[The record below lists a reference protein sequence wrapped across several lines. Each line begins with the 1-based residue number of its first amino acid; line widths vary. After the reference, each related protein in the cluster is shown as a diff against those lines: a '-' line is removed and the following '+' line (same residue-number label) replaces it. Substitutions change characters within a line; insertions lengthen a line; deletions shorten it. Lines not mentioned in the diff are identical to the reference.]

1 MTGGAAAGGSTA
13 GEEAS
18 ALRVGVVGVVGV
30 GYISGQYFQAIPRLP
45 NLRVTAIGEC

>member
-18 ALRVGVVGVVGV
+18 ALRVGVVGV